1 MPSLLSAPYAEEGPV
16 AELTARQPRAATDA
30 TTGLK
35 RGIWVYFLLLIL
47 EGALRKW
54 VLPSLATPLLIVRD
68 PVALWLLLT
77 AWRRGLLPANSYLS
91 SMMLLGVVGIFTA
104 VFLGHGS
111 LFVAIYGARI
121 LMLHF
126 PLIFVIGRVFNRDDV
141 VRLGKGLLWLA
152 IPMTVLMLLQ
162 FYSPQSAWVNRG
174 VGGDTQ
180 GGGFSGANGYFRP
193 PGTFS
198 FITGLVQFYSLLA
211 PFVLAFWLKREPVNR
226 LLLLAATTS
235 LLLAIPFSISRTLM
249 FQTCLTVVFTVAAT
263 SRHPKYLVQMLLVG
277 VGLVGVFLLLS
288 NTSFFQTGT
297 AAFTSRFETA
307 SQQSSGT
314 VSGDL
319 LARVIDDQLGPIDLN
334 KQPFFGYGLGMGTNA
349 GGMLLTGGQFFLISE
364 TEWGRVIGELGL
376 LLGTSV
382 ILLRLALMVKIGLA
396 SYQKVVAGDLLP
408 WLLLSFGF
416 LIITQGQWAQPTT
429 LGFSVLTGGL
439 LVASLRTPSQPRTSM
454 APSASSGA
462 LHDMAAAV

>member
-1 MPSLLSAPYAEEGPV
+1 MSYPLLSAPYAQEGPV
-16 AELTARQPRAATDA
+16 AELAARPPGVATDA
-30 TTGLK
+30 TKGLK
-35 RGIWVYFLLLIL
+35 RGIWAYFLLLIL

-54 VLPSLATPLLIVRD
+54 VLPGLATPLLIVRD
-68 PVALWLLLT
+68 PIALWLLAT
-77 AWRRGLLPANSYLS
+77 AWRRGLLPANGYLS
-91 SMMLLGVVGIFTA
+91 SMVLIGVASIFTA

-121 LMLHF
+121 LLLHF

-141 VRLGKGLLWLA
+141 VRLGKAFLWLA

-174 VGGDTQ
+174 VGGDMQ

-211 PFVLAFWLKREPVNR
+211 AFVFSFWLKREPINR
-226 LLLLAATTS
+226 LLLLAATAG

-263 SRHPKYLVQMLLVG
+263 SRNPKYLLQMLLVG

-288 NTSFFQTGT
+288 NTSFFRTGT
-297 AAFTSRFETA
+297 AAFTARFETA

-314 VSGDL
+314 MSDDL
-319 LARVIDDQLGPIDLN
+319 LARVIDDQLGGINLN
-334 KQPFFGYGLGMGTNA
+334 NQPFFGYGLGMGTNA
-349 GGMLLTGGQFFLISE
+349 GGMLLSGSQFFLISE
-364 TEWGRVIGELGL
+364 TEWGRLIGELGL
-376 LLGTSV
+376 LLGASV
-382 ILLRLALMVKIGLA
+382 ILLRIALVVKIGWA
-396 SYQKVVAGDLLP
+396 SYQQVARGDLLP

-416 LIITQGQWAQPTT
+416 LSIAQGQWA
-429 LGFSVLTGGL
+429 
-439 LVASLRTPSQPRTSM
+439 
-454 APSASSGA
+454 
-462 LHDMAAAV
+462 